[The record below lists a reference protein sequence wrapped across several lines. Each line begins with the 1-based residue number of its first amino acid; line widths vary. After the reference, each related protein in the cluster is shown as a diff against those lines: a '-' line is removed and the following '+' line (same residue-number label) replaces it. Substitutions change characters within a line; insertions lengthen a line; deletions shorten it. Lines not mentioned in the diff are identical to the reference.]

1 MDNLDKIE
9 NLETRVEVL
18 QNLLLPQDK
27 ETVLNQ
33 QTTLIQDLNALS
45 QKIQKLEQNNP
56 EIQTFL
62 QKFSNI
68 EKVLTSLEEFQLNAE
83 NKYSIIMST
92 ENEIKETIQNLEI
105 IQTHEKYI
113 NSENFQKVPFLF
125 KTLTP
130 LETTYLQ
137 LQQESNDVQTRVE
150 ALLDHYNSLILLLSE
165 KFTYWNELLNHFD
178 SVIQESEATF

>member
-18 QNLLLPQDK
+18 QNLLLPQVYFFFLIILFFKNLFYFKKKDK

-62 QKFSNI
+62 QKCI
-68 EKVLTSLEEFQLNAE
+68 
-83 NKYSIIMST
+83 
-92 ENEIKETIQNLEI
+92 
-105 IQTHEKYI
+105 
-113 NSENFQKVPFLF
+113 
-125 KTLTP
+125 
-130 LETTYLQ
+130 
-137 LQQESNDVQTRVE
+137 
-150 ALLDHYNSLILLLSE
+150 LI
-165 KFTYWNELLNHFD
+165 
-178 SVIQESEATF
+178 